1 MTRANGRRNLARLA
15 AALKAEGVGTRSVAE
30 DRFLELICDLPQP
43 RVNTRIAGIEV
54 DFAYDNLVIEIDG
67 PGHDRPRTQRE
78 DEARDAV
85 LRSAGYEVMRIRV

>member
-1 MTRANGRRNLARLA
+1 MTRANGRRNVARLA

-30 DRFLELICDLPQP
+30 DRFLELISDLPQP
-43 RVNTRIAGIEV
+43 HVNTRIAGIEV

-67 PGHDRPRTQRE
+67 PGHDRPRAQRE